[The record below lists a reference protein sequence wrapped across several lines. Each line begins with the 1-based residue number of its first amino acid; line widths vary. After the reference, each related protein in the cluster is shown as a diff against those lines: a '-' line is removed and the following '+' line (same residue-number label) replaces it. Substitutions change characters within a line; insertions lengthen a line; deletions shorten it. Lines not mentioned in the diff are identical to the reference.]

1 MSGKFTVGHVVTA
14 AELNSMVGI
23 RGWVQITSATPTA
36 SIAVGSGFTVT
47 MSNGQNGT
55 ITFTSSMTTYPVITF
70 GAASGYGHTVIVNLT
85 AFTTSGGNITGFSFV
100 VMNDDGTNPTN
111 AQFFFQAIQADIGS

>member
-36 SIAVGSGFTVT
+36 GIAVGSGFTVT
-47 MSNGQNGT
+47 MSTGTTGT
-55 ITFTSSMTTYPVITF
+55 ITFTSSMTTYPILTF
-70 GAASGYGHTVIVNLT
+70 GAASGGGHTVIVNLT
-85 AFTTSGGNITGFSFV
+85 AFTTSGANVTGFSFV